1 MPNFNRRLRKVARK
15 RDSITQARGL
25 LYGLARAL
33 GDVSAVRKGKVG
45 RRFAR
50 RVTGKASGKL
60 LGKLFR

>member
-1 MPNFNRRLRKVARK
+1 MARK
-15 RDSITQARGL
+15 RDSISQARGF

-45 RRFAR
+45 RRLAR

>member
-1 MPNFNRRLRKVARK
+1 MARK
-15 RDSITQARGL
+15 RDSIGQVRGF

-45 RRFAR
+45 RRLAR
-50 RVTGKASGKL
+50 RVTGKASGRL